1 MSAHPPDDRG
11 CVPNI
16 GERGR
21 RRRLVGGALWLV
33 VGIAATIVISRR
45 HAGVGWQLALVVPF
59 MLAALGYFQA
69 RERT

>member
-1 MSAHPPDDRG
+1 MTARPADLG

-21 RRRLVGGALWLV
+21 RRRRITGAVSLLVGVAAAIVMLV
-33 VGIAATIVISRR
+33 RHQPPASAAILFI
-45 HAGVGWQLALVVPF
+45 PF
-59 MLAALGYFQA
+59 TLAALGYFQA